1 MRFKCGILNMHIEYS
16 YFTRKGHIPTLI
28 PSVRGYLT
36 MMMMMMIY
44 CDLLLSACQ
53 FFLAVVLRERERER
67 FFFFFFPVGLF
78 KVYIT
83 LLPL

>member
-36 MMMMMMIY
+36 MMMMMIY

-67 FFFFFFPVGLF
+67 FFFFFFPVGLC
-78 KVYIT
+78 KVAIP

>member
-28 PSVRGYLT
+28 PFVRGYLT
-36 MMMMMMIY
+36 MMMMMIY

-67 FFFFFFPVGLF
+67 DFFFFPVGLC
-78 KVYIT
+78 KVAIP

>member
-1 MRFKCGILNMHIEYS
+1 MHIEYS

-28 PSVRGYLT
+28 PFVRGYLT

-53 FFLAVVLRERERER
+53 FFLAVVLREREREI
-67 FFFFFFPVGLF
+67 FFFFFFRVGLCN
-78 KVYIT
+78 VAIP

>member
-28 PSVRGYLT
+28 PFVRGYLT
-36 MMMMMMIY
+36 MMMMMIY

-53 FFLAVVLRERERER
+53 FFLAVVLRERERD
-67 FFFFFFPVGLF
+67 FFFFFFLSVCV
-78 KVYIT
+78 K
-83 LLPL
+83 

>member
-28 PSVRGYLT
+28 PFVRGYLT
-36 MMMMMMIY
+36 MMMMMIY

-53 FFLAVVLRERERER
+53 FFLAVVLRERERDVYIYIYI
-67 FFFFFFPVGLF
+67 FFFFFFSCQFV
-78 KVYIT
+78 
-83 LLPL
+83 

>member
-28 PSVRGYLT
+28 PFVRGYLT
-36 MMMMMMIY
+36 MMMMMIY

-67 FFFFFFPVGLF
+67 DFFFFFPVGLC
-78 KVYIT
+78 KVAIP

>member
-1 MRFKCGILNMHIEYS
+1 MRFKCGILNTHIEYS

-28 PSVRGYLT
+28 PFVRGYLT
-36 MMMMMMIY
+36 MMMMMIY

-67 FFFFFFPVGLF
+67 EIFFFSVSLCKGAIP
-78 KVYIT
+78 
-83 LLPL
+83 LLRL

>member
-1 MRFKCGILNMHIEYS
+1 MRFKCGILNTHIEYS

-28 PSVRGYLT
+28 PFVRGYLT
-36 MMMMMMIY
+36 MMMMMIY

-67 FFFFFFPVGLF
+67 EIFFFFRQFV
-78 KVYIT
+78 
-83 LLPL
+83 